1 MDGSIDPVEHP
12 RAGAHRRLL
21 VIPGFWSAITVLA
34 IFLLFAFAA
43 TAAEVV
49 EPVLQNAQRSG
60 HGSELPVVPVL
71 PETRGGPS
79 PELPEIQ
86 PSAPP
91 PSQFDSAG
99 AGAGT
104 GGNAASPGSAVC
116 ASRRQHSRQYRP
128 R

>member
-49 EPVLQNAQRSG
+49 EPIICFSG
-60 HGSELPVVPVL
+60 QSRGPVVDIVQVAQLLTP
-71 PETRGGPS
+71 R
-79 PELPEIQ
+79 
-86 PSAPP
+86 
-91 PSQFDSAG
+91 
-99 AGAGT
+99 
-104 GGNAASPGSAVC
+104 
-116 ASRRQHSRQYRP
+116 SR
-128 R
+128 